1 MRILKTKFLPFFAIG
16 LAVFFCQV
24 PSSAGAQEMAP
35 ERAID
40 NFDVQTV
47 LVANQEATFSSPVSR
62 RVSQLPFK
70 NGDVFKKGDVLVAYD
85 CRVDKAEY
93 KQAAAVLKAAKA
105 TLEAKKKLKSM
116 KSISDLDLVMAEA
129 EYEKAHAA
137 FKISEVKVDYCELE
151 APYDGRLTD
160 VKVNLH
166 ENVKEGQ
173 EVLSIASLEKLNAR
187 MLVPSRWLA
196 WLEIGAD
203 VTITVYETGQ
213 DYKAKIVR
221 IGGAVDEVSQSIMVS
236 AEVQDVDRN
245 VLPGMTGTAVFKGE

>member
-1 MRILKTKFLPFFAIG
+1 MRTLKTKALSFFATG
-16 LAVFFCQV
+16 LIALFCHV
-24 PSSAGAQEMAP
+24 PSPVMAQETAQQTM
-35 ERAID
+35 ID

-85 CRVDKAEY
+85 CRIDKAEY

-129 EYEKAHAA
+129 EYEKARAA
-137 FKISEVKVDYCELE
+137 FKVSEVRVDYCELE
-151 APYDGRLTD
+151 APYDGRMTD
-160 VKVNLH
+160 VKVNLY

-196 WLEIGAD
+196 WLEVGAT

-213 DYKAKIVR
+213 DYNAKIVR

-236 AEVQDVDRN
+236 AEVQDVDQN
-245 VLPGMTGTAVFKGE
+245 VLPGMTGTAVFKGK